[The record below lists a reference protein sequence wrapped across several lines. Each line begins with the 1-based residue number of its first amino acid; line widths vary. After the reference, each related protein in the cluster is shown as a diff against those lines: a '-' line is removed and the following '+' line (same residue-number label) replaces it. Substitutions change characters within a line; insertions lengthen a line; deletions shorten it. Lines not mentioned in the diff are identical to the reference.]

1 MRIRR
6 KKWARPEL
14 EVCPYYFDNPEL
26 KGKWST
32 VFDKERPIYLEVGC
46 GKGGFAANHAVMYP
60 DVHIIAAD
68 IKADMLGV
76 ARRNVERIFAEAGH
90 AHGNL
95 VLTRFNVAEISG
107 FIAPEDGIQ
116 RIYINFCNPWNRGKH
131 NKRRL
136 THPRQ
141 LVQYRQILSPSG
153 EIRFKTDDEELFDDS
168 LEYFA
173 EEGFSTVYMTRD
185 LHAENLPDNIMT
197 EHEKMFSDEGIK
209 IKYIIVK
216 PEVRS

>member
-14 EVCPYYFDNPEL
+14 EVCPYYYEDPEL
-26 KGKWST
+26 KGKWET
-32 VFDKERPIYLEVGC
+32 VFPVKRTTYLEVGC
-46 GKGGFAANHAVMYP
+46 GKGIFAAKHAVMYP
-60 DVHIIAAD
+60 DVNIIAAD

-76 ARRNVERIFAEAGH
+76 ARRTVEKEFEAAGREH
-90 AHGNL
+90 DNI
-95 VLTRFNVAEISG
+95 VLTRMNVSHISEH
-107 FIAPEDGIQ
+107 FDISDNIE

-141 LVQYRQILSPSG
+141 LEQYKQILRPGG
-153 EIRFKTDDEELFDDS
+153 EIRFKTDDDILFEDS

-173 EEGFSTVYMTRD
+173 ETGFKTLYLTRD
-185 LHAENLPDNIMT
+185 LHAENFPDNIMT

-209 IKYIIVK
+209 IKYIAVSQEMK
-216 PEVRS
+216 

>member
-60 DVHIIAAD
+60 DVNIIAAD

-90 AHGNL
+90 DHGNL